1 MFDFRVITGEGLG
14 RDIQAVSKDP
24 FQSGIDATKWR
35 MFCRGFLAHGE
46 NCFIPETIRAIF
58 SYPLQ
63 WTYVMEALKEFFVE
77 GKVDSFKGFLLTP
90 LAPGLYFPAGCQ

>member
-1 MFDFRVITGEGLG
+1 MFDLRVNTGELA

-35 MFCRGFLAHGE
+35 MFCLGFLAHGE
-46 NCFIPETIRAIF
+46 NFFIPETCREIL

-63 WTYVMEALKEFFVE
+63 WSDAMAALKEFCVE

-90 LAPGLYFPAGCQ
+90 LAPGLNFPAGCQ